1 LGKIIRKMFES
12 EDIYENIKGVI
23 NSIPDNFKILEESID
38 IEVQKEF
45 FESTKNISLDP
56 EMDILNEMI
65 SKLNQGNT
73 SIDDCKTLLQKI
85 ALIDSVEAFRAIET
99 YTINPRQELKEWSV
113 LALQQSRMVLQ
124 CSLLDEQQ
132 VFISTGLGGKKDK
145 LRYYLIFPYNLT
157 IHKINKIQ
165 KEALQKELD
174 FFLSKHNGE
183 TEYTEFEK
191 RYATAMTLIPL
202 KAPIPDI
209 IREVLNECN
218 QFGDFLSPDVMIT
231 NMKKL
236 SPDEI
241 LKIIDRF
248 DE

>member
-1 LGKIIRKMFES
+1 MFETD
-12 EDIYENIKGVI
+12 DIYENIKGVI
-23 NSIPDNFKILEESID
+23 NSIPENFKILEETID

-45 FESTKNISLDP
+45 FESTKNINLDP
-56 EMDILNEMI
+56 ELDILNEMI
-65 SKLNQGNT
+65 SKLNKVDT
-73 SIDDCKTLLQKI
+73 STDDCKILLQKI
-85 ALIDSVEAFRAIET
+85 ALIDSVEAFRAIEAFAKD
-99 YTINPRQELKEWSV
+99 PRQELKEWSV

-145 LRYYLIFPYNLT
+145 LRYYLIFPYNLN
-157 IHKINKIQ
+157 IHRITQIQ
-165 KEALQKELD
+165 KEALKKELD

-209 IREVLNECN
+209 IRDILNECN
-218 QFGDFLSPDVMIT
+218 QFGDYLSPDVMIT

-236 SPDEI
+236 SQEEI
-241 LKIIDRF
+241 LQIIDRI

>member
-1 LGKIIRKMFES
+1 MFES

-23 NSIPDNFKILEESID
+23 NSIPDNFKILEETID

-56 EMDILNEMI
+56 EIDVLNEMI
-65 SKLNQGNT
+65 SKLNQVET

-85 ALIDSVEAFRAIET
+85 ALIDSVEAFRSIEA
-99 YTINPRQELKEWSV
+99 YTNNPRKELKEWAV

-145 LRYYLIFPYNLT
+145 LRYYLIFPYNLNIQRLT
-157 IHKINKIQ
+157 QIQ
-165 KEALQKELD
+165 KEALKKELD

-183 TEYTEFEK
+183 TEYTEFES

-202 KAPIPDI
+202 KAPITDI
-209 IREVLNECN
+209 IRDILNECN
-218 QFGDFLSPDVMIT
+218 HFGDYLSPDVMIT

-236 SPDEI
+236 SQKEI
-241 LKIIDRF
+241 LQIIDRI